1 MQSHW
6 FAAGGTVPWAEAGVG
21 AVATQAFLEMSY
33 GPRGLD
39 LLREGA
45 TAQETL
51 DRLVGRR
58 RATPTSGRS
67 ASWTRTATSPRT
79 PATARSRRP
88 ATSRGEAFTCQ
99 ANMMW
104 QDTVWD
110 AMAAAYTAADGDL
123 AHRLLA
129 ALDAAEGER
138 GDIRGRQAAGILIV
152 GPERLDEP
160 WRGVR
165 MHLHVD
171 DHARPERRSCAGS
184 SDVHRAYEHLERSE
198 ELELEHDAAGVRRE
212 REAALAAGPDLLEV
226 KYWAAI
232 GMATEGRYDEALALM
247 ASVDEA
253 GPGWRE
259 LLRRLVD
266 GEADGHPARG
276 RRPAAGGPPRLDC
289 AACRSRSTSSTSR
302 SSPAWS

>member
-1 MQSHW
+1 MTYSIVARDPDTGELGVAVQSHW
-6 FAAGGTVPWAEAGVG
+6 FAAGGSVPWAEAGVG

-51 DRLVGRR
+51 DRLVSDDADENVRQVGIVDALGNV
-58 RATPTSGRS
+58 ATHTGD
-67 ASWTRTATSPRT
+67 RTI
-79 PATARSRRP
+79 PAAGHTA
-88 ATSRGEAFTCQ
+88 GDAFTCQ

-110 AMAAAYTAADGDL
+110 AMAAAYTRAEGDL
-123 AHRLLA
+123 ARRLLA

-152 GPERLDEP
+152 GPERLDDA

-171 DHARPERRSCAGS
+171 DHPDPNAELRRLV
-184 SDVHRAYEHLERSE
+184 DVHRSYEHLERSE
-198 ELELEHDAAGVRRE
+198 ELELLHDAAGVRRE
-212 REAALAAGPDLLEV
+212 REAALAAGPDILEV

-232 GMATEGRYDEALALM
+232 GLASEGRYDEALALM

-259 LLRRLVD
+259 LLQRLVD
-266 GEADGHPARG
+266 GKLMEIPSEAAR
-276 RRPAAGGPPRLDC
+276 RLLE
-289 AACRSRSTSSTSR
+289 
-302 SSPAWS
+302 P

>member
-1 MQSHW
+1 VEAVTYSIVARDPRTGELGIAVQSHW

-45 TAQETL
+45 SAPEALERLTADDPDADVRQ
-51 DRLVGRR
+51 VGIVDARGGV
-58 RATPTSGRS
+58 ATHTGE
-67 ASWTRTATSPRT
+67 RTI
-79 PATARSRRP
+79 PAAGHV
-88 ATSRGEAFTCQ
+88 AGADLTCQ

-110 AMAAAYTAADGDL
+110 AMAAAYSATGGDL
-123 AHRLLA
+123 VHRLLA

-152 GPERLDEP
+152 GAERSAEP

-171 DHARPERRSCAGS
+171 DHPDPNAELRRL
-184 SDVHRAYEHLERSE
+184 VEIHRAYEHLERSE
-198 ELELEHDAAGVRRE
+198 ELELEHDAAGVQRE
-212 REAALAAGPDLLEV
+212 RDAALAAGPALLEV
-226 KYWAAI
+226 RYWAAI
-232 GMATEGRYDEALALM
+232 GMATEGRHDEALALM
-247 ASVDEA
+247 ASVDRS
-253 GPGWRE
+253 GDGWRE
-259 LLRRLVD
+259 LLRRLVEGKLMD
-266 GEADGHPARG
+266 IPPEAAARLLEE
-276 RRPAAGGPPRLDC
+276 RPG
-289 AACRSRSTSSTSR
+289 
-302 SSPAWS
+302 

>member
-1 MQSHW
+1 VTYSIVARDPRTGELGVAVQSHW
-6 FAAGGTVPWAEAGVG
+6 FAAGGIVPWAEAGVG
-21 AVATQAFLEMSY
+21 AVATQAFLEVAY

-39 LLREGA
+39 LLRAGA
-45 TAQETL
+45 TAQEAL
-51 DRLVGRR
+51 DRLTADDPDADVRQVGIVDANGTV
-58 RATPTSGRS
+58 ATHTGE
-67 ASWTRTATSPRT
+67 RTI
-79 PATARSRRP
+79 PAAGHTA
-88 ATSRGEAFTCQ
+88 GEGFTCQ

-104 QDTVWD
+104 QDSVWG
-110 AMAAAYTAADGDL
+110 AMAGAYEHATGEL
-123 AHRLLA
+123 SQRLLA

-171 DHARPERRSCAGS
+171 DHRDPNAELRRLV
-184 SDVHRAYEHLERSE
+184 DMHRAYEHLERSE
-198 ELELEHDAAGVRRE
+198 ELELRHDPEGVRRE
-212 REAALAAGPDLLEV
+212 REAALAAGSELLEV
-226 KYWAAI
+226 RYWAAI
-232 GMATEGRYDEALALM
+232 GMATEGRHDEAVALM

-266 GEADGHPARG
+266 GELMDIPPEAAARLLEQ
-276 RRPAAGGPPRLDC
+276 RRR
-289 AACRSRSTSSTSR
+289 
-302 SSPAWS
+302 

>member
-1 MQSHW
+1 VTYSIVARDPRTGELGIAVQSHW
-6 FAAGGTVPWAEAGVG
+6 FAAGASVPWAEAGVG

-45 TAQETL
+45 TAGEAL
-51 DRLVGRR
+51 ERLLADDADAGVRQVGIVDAAGNV
-58 RATPTSGRS
+58 ATHTG
-67 ASWTRTATSPRT
+67 ARTIPGAGH
-79 PATARSRRP
+79 TA
-88 ATSRGEAFTCQ
+88 GEAFACQ

-104 QDTVWD
+104 TDTVWV
-110 AMAAAYTAADGDL
+110 AMAAAYTATGGDL

-152 GPERLDEP
+152 GPDRLDEP
-160 WRGVR
+160 WRGLR

-171 DHARPERRSCAGS
+171 DHPDPNAELRRLVE
-184 SDVHRAYEHLERSE
+184 VHRAYEHLERSE
-198 ELELEHDAAGVRRE
+198 ELELQHDAAGVQRE
-212 REAALAAGPDLLEV
+212 REAALAAGPDVLEV

-232 GMATEGRYDEALALM
+232 GMATEGRYDDAVALM
-247 ASVDEA
+247 ATVDAA

-266 GEADGHPARG
+266 GKLMDIPPEASARLLEG
-276 RRPAAGGPPRLDC
+276 RPR
-289 AACRSRSTSSTSR
+289 
-302 SSPAWS
+302 

>member
-1 MQSHW
+1 VTYSIVARDPRTGELGVAVQSHW
-6 FAAGGTVPWAEAGVG
+6 FAAGATVPWAEAGVG

-39 LLREGA
+39 LLRAGA

-51 DRLVGRR
+51 ARLAADDPDADVRQVGIVD
-58 RATPTSGRS
+58 
-67 ASWTRTATSPRT
+67 
-79 PATARSRRP
+79 
-88 ATSRGEAFTCQ
+88 SRGGVATHTGDRTIPAAGHEIGDAFTCQ

-104 QDTVWD
+104 QDTVWG
-110 AMAAAYTAADGDL
+110 AMARAYAGAQGDL

-129 ALDAAEGER
+129 ALDAAEDER

-152 GPERLDEP
+152 GADRLEEP

-171 DHARPERRSCAGS
+171 DHPDPNAELRRLV
-184 SDVHRAYEHLERSE
+184 DVHRAYEHLERSE
-198 ELELEHDAAGVRRE
+198 ELELEHDTAGVQRE

-226 KYWAAI
+226 RYWAAI
-232 GMATEGRYDEALALM
+232 GLASEGRHDEGLALM
-247 ASVDEA
+247 RSVEAA

-259 LLRRLVD
+259 LLQRLVD
-266 GEADGHPARG
+266 GDLMEIPPEASAKLLGM
-276 RRPAAGGPPRLDC
+276 RRD
-289 AACRSRSTSSTSR
+289 
-302 SSPAWS
+302 

>member
-1 MQSHW
+1 VTYSIVARDPETGELGIAVQSHW

-39 LLREGA
+39 LLRAGA
-45 TAQETL
+45 SARETL
-51 DRLVGRR
+51 DRLTADDPDADVRQVGIVDANGTV
-58 RATPTSGRS
+58 ATHTG
-67 ASWTRTATSPRT
+67 ARTI
-79 PATARSRRP
+79 PAAGH
-88 ATSRGEAFTCQ
+88 AAGEAFTCQ

-104 QDTVWD
+104 QDSVWG
-110 AMAAAYTAADGDL
+110 AMASAYEAATGEL
-123 AHRLLA
+123 AQRLLA

-165 MHLHVD
+165 MHLHAD
-171 DHARPERRSCAGS
+171 DHLDPNAELRRLVGI
-184 SDVHRAYEHLERSE
+184 HRAYEHLERSE
-198 ELELEHDAAGVRRE
+198 ELELEHDAEGVRRE

-226 KYWAAI
+226 RYWAAI
-232 GMATEGRYDEALALM
+232 GMATEGRHDEAVALM

-259 LLRRLVD
+259 LLQRLVD
-266 GEADGHPARG
+266 GELMDIPPEAAARLLEE
-276 RRPAAGGPPRLDC
+276 RR
-289 AACRSRSTSSTSR
+289 
-302 SSPAWS
+302 

>member
-1 MQSHW
+1 MTYSIVARDPRTGELGVAVQSHW

-39 LLREGA
+39 LLRAGA
-45 TAQETL
+45 TAQQTL
-51 DRLVGRR
+51 DRLTADDADADVRQVGIVDANGNV
-58 RATPTSGRS
+58 ATHTG
-67 ASWTRTATSPRT
+67 ARTI
-79 PATARSRRP
+79 PAAGH
-88 ATSRGEAFTCQ
+88 AVGEAFTCQ

-104 QDTVWD
+104 QDTVWG
-110 AMAAAYTAADGDL
+110 AMATAYTASEGDL
-123 AHRLLA
+123 ATRLLA

-152 GPERLDEP
+152 GPERLGEP

-165 MHLHVD
+165 MHLHAD
-171 DHARPERRSCAGS
+171 DHGDPNDELRRLI
-184 SDVHRAYEHLERSE
+184 DVHRAYEHLERSE
-198 ELELEHDAAGVRRE
+198 ELELQHDAEGVRRE

-232 GMATEGRYDEALALM
+232 GMASEGHYDEAEALM

-259 LLRRLVD
+259 LLRRLVA
-266 GEADGHPARG
+266 GELIHIPPEAAARLLG
-276 RRPAAGGPPRLDC
+276 ERPG
-289 AACRSRSTSSTSR
+289 
-302 SSPAWS
+302 

>member
-1 MQSHW
+1 VTYSIVARDPQTEELGIAVQSHW
-6 FAAGGTVPWAEAGVG
+6 FAAGSSVPWAEAGVG

-51 DRLVGRR
+51 DRLVADDPDENVRQVGIVDANGNV
-58 RATPTSGRS
+58 ATHTGDRTIPAAGH
-67 ASWTRTATSPRT
+67 AS
-79 PATARSRRP
+79 
-88 ATSRGEAFTCQ
+88 GEAFTCQ

-110 AMAAAYTAADGDL
+110 AMAAAYAGAEGDL

-138 GDIRGRQAAGILIV
+138 GDILGRQAAGILIV
-152 GPERLDEP
+152 GPTRLDEP

-165 MHLHVD
+165 MHLHAD
-171 DHARPERRSCAGS
+171 DHPDPNGELRRLV
-184 SDVHRAYEHLERSE
+184 DVHRAYEHLERSE

-212 REAALAAGPDLLEV
+212 RHAALTAGPDLLEV

-232 GMATEGRYDEALALM
+232 GLASEGRTDEALSLM

-266 GEADGHPARG
+266 HKLMEIPPEAAARLLEDGPG
-276 RRPAAGGPPRLDC
+276 
-289 AACRSRSTSSTSR
+289 
-302 SSPAWS
+302 

>member
-1 MQSHW
+1 VTYSIVARDQQTGELGVAVQSHW

-39 LLREGA
+39 LLRRGA

-51 DRLVGRR
+51 DRLLADDPDENVRQVGIVDAHGNV
-58 RATPTSGRS
+58 ATHTGD
-67 ASWTRTATSPRT
+67 RTI
-79 PATARSRRP
+79 PAAGH
-88 ATSRGEAFTCQ
+88 AAGEAFTCQ

-110 AMAAAYTAADGDL
+110 AMAAAYAGADGDL

-152 GPERLDEP
+152 GPERLEEP
-160 WRGVR
+160 WRGLR
-165 MHLHVD
+165 MHLHAD
-171 DHARPERRSCAGS
+171 DHALPNAELRRLV
-184 SDVHRAYEHLERSE
+184 DIHRAYEHLERSE
-198 ELELEHDAAGVRRE
+198 ELELEHDEVGVQRE
-212 REAALAAGPDLLEV
+212 REAALAAGPELLEV

-232 GMATEGRYDEALALM
+232 GLASEGRYDEALPLM

-266 GEADGHPARG
+266 GKLMDIPPEAAE
-276 RRPAAGGPPRLDC
+276 RLLGD
-289 AACRSRSTSSTSR
+289 
-302 SSPAWS
+302 SPG

>member
-1 MQSHW
+1 MTYSIVARDPNTGELGVAVQSHW

-21 AVATQAFLEMSY
+21 AVATQAFAEMSY

-39 LLREGA
+39 LMREGA
-45 TAQETL
+45 TARETL
-51 DRLVGRR
+51 DRLIADDPDENVRQVGIVDARGNV
-58 RATPTSGRS
+58 ATHTGD
-67 ASWTRTATSPRT
+67 RTI
-79 PATARSRRP
+79 PAAGH
-88 ATSRGEAFTCQ
+88 AAGEAFTCQ

-104 QDTVWD
+104 QDTVWN
-110 AMAAAYTAADGDL
+110 AMAAAYTGAEGDL

-152 GPERLDEP
+152 GPERLEEP

-165 MHLHVD
+165 MHLHAD
-171 DHARPERRSCAGS
+171 DHPTPNAELRRLV
-184 SDVHRAYEHLERSE
+184 DVHRAYEHLERSE
-198 ELELEHDAAGVRRE
+198 ELELEHDEIGVQRE

-232 GMATEGRYDEALALM
+232 GLATEGRYDEALALM

-259 LLRRLVD
+259 LLQRLVD
-266 GEADGHPARG
+266 GKLMDIPPEAAARLLGDGPG
-276 RRPAAGGPPRLDC
+276 
-289 AACRSRSTSSTSR
+289 
-302 SSPAWS
+302 

>member
-1 MQSHW
+1 MTYSIVARDPQTGELGIAVQSHW

-39 LLREGA
+39 LLRGGA
-45 TAQETL
+45 TAQEAL
-51 DRLVGRR
+51 ARLTADDPDADVRQVGIVDAQGNV
-58 RATPTSGRS
+58 ATHTGE
-67 ASWTRTATSPRT
+67 RTI
-79 PATARSRRP
+79 PAAGHV
-88 ATSRGEAFTCQ
+88 AGAAFTCQ

-110 AMAAAYTAADGDL
+110 AMAGAYAQAQGDL

-129 ALDAAEGER
+129 ALDAAEDQR

-165 MHLHVD
+165 MHLHAD
-171 DHARPERRSCAGS
+171 DHRDPNAELRRLV
-184 SDVHRAYEHLERSE
+184 DIHRAYEHLERSE
-198 ELELEHDAAGVRRE
+198 ELELEHDAEGVRRE

-232 GMATEGRYDEALALM
+232 GMATEGRYDDAVALM
-247 ASVDEA
+247 SSVDEA
-253 GPGWRE
+253 GPGWHE

-266 GEADGHPARG
+266 GGLMDIPSEAAARLLG
-276 RRPAAGGPPRLDC
+276 EPRG
-289 AACRSRSTSSTSR
+289 
-302 SSPAWS
+302 

>member
-1 MQSHW
+1 MTYSIVARDPRTGELGIAVQSHW

-51 DRLVGRR
+51 DRLTADDADADVRQVGIVDADGNV
-58 RATPTSGRS
+58 ATHTGE
-67 ASWTRTATSPRT
+67 RTI
-79 PATARSRRP
+79 PAAGH
-88 ATSRGEAFTCQ
+88 AAGEAFTCQ

-123 AHRLLA
+123 AQRLLA

-152 GPERLDEP
+152 GPDRLDEP

-165 MHLHVD
+165 MHLHAD
-171 DHARPERRSCAGS
+171 DHRDPNAELRRLV
-184 SDVHRAYEHLERSE
+184 DVHRAYAHLERSE
-198 ELELEHDAAGVRRE
+198 ELELEHDAEGVRRE
-212 REAALAAGPDLLEV
+212 REAALAAGPGLLEV

-232 GMATEGRYDEALALM
+232 GMATEGRYDEAQALM

-266 GEADGHPARG
+266 GHLMEIPPEAAARLLEE
-276 RRPAAGGPPRLDC
+276 RPG
-289 AACRSRSTSSTSR
+289 
-302 SSPAWS
+302 

>member
-1 MQSHW
+1 MTYSIVAKDPQTGEMGVAVQSHW
-6 FAAGGTVPWAEAGVG
+6 FAAGASVPWAEAGVG
-21 AVATQAFLEMSY
+21 AVATQASLEMSY

-39 LLREGA
+39 LLRAGA
-45 TAQETL
+45 TASEAL
-51 DRLVGRR
+51 ARLLADDADADVRQVCIMDAQGNV
-58 RATPTSGRS
+58 ATHTG
-67 ASWTRTATSPRT
+67 ARTIPAAGHAT
-79 PATARSRRP
+79 
-88 ATSRGEAFTCQ
+88 GDAFSCQ

-104 QDTVWD
+104 QETVWG
-110 AMAAAYTAADGDL
+110 AMAAAYSGASGDL
-123 AHRLLA
+123 AERLLA

-152 GPERLDEP
+152 GAERLDES

-171 DHARPERRSCAGS
+171 DHPAPNAELRRLV
-184 SDVHRAYEHLERSE
+184 DVHRSYEHLERSE
-198 ELELEHDAAGVRRE
+198 ELELAHDAAGVRRE

-232 GMATEGRYDEALALM
+232 GLATEGRHDEAAALM
-247 ASVDEA
+247 SSVNEA

-266 GEADGHPARG
+266 GELMGIPPEAAARLLEDGPG
-276 RRPAAGGPPRLDC
+276 
-289 AACRSRSTSSTSR
+289 
-302 SSPAWS
+302 

>member
-1 MQSHW
+1 MTYSIVARDPRTGELGVAVQSHW
-6 FAAGGTVPWAEAGVG
+6 FAAGGSVPWAEAGVG

-45 TAQETL
+45 TAEEAL
-51 DRLVGRR
+51 RRLLADDPDADVRQVGIVDAAGTV
-58 RATPTSGRS
+58 ATHTG
-67 ASWTRTATSPRT
+67 TRTIPGAGH
-79 PATARSRRP
+79 AA
-88 ATSRGEAFTCQ
+88 GEGFTCQ

-104 QDTVWD
+104 TDTVWD
-110 AMAAAYTAADGDL
+110 AMATAYATAEGDL
-123 AHRLLA
+123 SHRLLV

-152 GPERLDEP
+152 GPDRLDEP

-171 DHARPERRSCAGS
+171 DHPDPNAELRRLVE
-184 SDVHRAYEHLERSE
+184 VHRAYEHLERSE
-198 ELELEHDAAGVRRE
+198 ELELEHDTAGVRRE

-226 KYWAAI
+226 RYWAAI
-232 GMATEGRYDEALALM
+232 GMATEGRHEDAVALM
-247 ASVDEA
+247 ASVEES

-259 LLRRLVD
+259 LLQRLVD
-266 GEADGHPARG
+266 HELMDIPPEAAARLLGERRG
-276 RRPAAGGPPRLDC
+276 
-289 AACRSRSTSSTSR
+289 
-302 SSPAWS
+302 

>member
-1 MQSHW
+1 MTYSIVARYPQTGEMGVAVQSHW
-6 FAAGGTVPWAEAGVG
+6 FAAGASVPWAEAGVG

-39 LLREGA
+39 LLRSGA
-45 TAQETL
+45 TAPEAL
-51 DRLVGRR
+51 ERLLGDDADADVRQVGIVDAHGNV
-58 RATPTSGRS
+58 ATHTG
-67 ASWTRTATSPRT
+67 ARTI
-79 PATARSRRP
+79 PAAGHTA
-88 ATSRGEAFTCQ
+88 GDAFTCQ

-110 AMAAAYTAADGDL
+110 AMSRAYIDAAGGL
-123 AHRLLA
+123 AERFLS

-152 GPERLDEP
+152 GAERMDEP

-171 DHARPERRSCAGS
+171 DHPTPNAELRRLVE
-184 SDVHRAYEHLERSE
+184 VHRSYEHLERSE
-198 ELELEHDAAGVRRE
+198 ELELAHDAAGVRRE

-226 KYWAAI
+226 KYWSAI
-232 GMATEGRYDEALALM
+232 GLAMEGRHDEAAALM
-247 ASVDEA
+247 SSVHEA
-253 GPGWRE
+253 GPGWAE

-266 GEADGHPARG
+266 GELMDIPPEAAARLLADGPG
-276 RRPAAGGPPRLDC
+276 
-289 AACRSRSTSSTSR
+289 
-302 SSPAWS
+302 

>member
-1 MQSHW
+1 MTYSIVARDPQTGELGIAVQSHW

-39 LLREGA
+39 LLRGGA

-51 DRLVGRR
+51 DRLTADDPDADVRQVGIVDALGNV
-58 RATPTSGRS
+58 ATHTGE
-67 ASWTRTATSPRT
+67 RTI
-79 PATARSRRP
+79 PAAGHVTGA
-88 ATSRGEAFTCQ
+88 AFTCQ

-110 AMAAAYTAADGDL
+110 AMADAFAQAQGDL
-123 AHRLLA
+123 AYRLLA
-129 ALDAAEGER
+129 ALDAAEGQR

-165 MHLHVD
+165 MHLHAD
-171 DHARPERRSCAGS
+171 DHGDPNAELRRLV
-184 SDVHRAYEHLERSE
+184 DIHRAYEHLERSE
-198 ELELEHDAAGVRRE
+198 ELELEHDAEGVRRE

-232 GMATEGRYDEALALM
+232 GLATEGRYDDAVALM

-266 GEADGHPARG
+266 GQLMDIPPEAAARLLG
-276 RRPAAGGPPRLDC
+276 ERRG
-289 AACRSRSTSSTSR
+289 
-302 SSPAWS
+302 